1 MRDPTHLEGLFSIS
15 DGQNDWPAPFAS
27 GDYRFQLDANIA
39 TKVRTWLSWQV
50 TLSDRYIRYPPVTLK
65 GNDLLLSTGL
75 RVTWGKP
82 KL

>member
-1 MRDPTHLEGLFSIS
+1 MAKTGGQHLSHPVITVSSWTQIS
-15 DGQNDWPAPFAS
+15 PP
-27 GDYRFQLDANIA
+27 
-39 TKVRTWLSWQV
+39 KVRTWLSWQV

-65 GNDLLLSTGL
+65 GNHLLLSTGL